1 MLSILFSYAPD
12 NSFLADFYQPF
23 NEDELEQS
31 TVVTIVYEMDPKPV
45 RLNDLKEI
53 QVIFL

>member
-1 MLSILFSYAPD
+1 MSILFSYAPD